1 MTDPKDNGA
10 APESVAPARGEGLGY
25 YKGLRRRRDKKG
37 YIRVGKNGSEHRL
50 VMEEMLGRK
59 LIDGEQ
65 VMHRN
70 GDRADNRPENLQLIS
85 RSERVAQHNRLAPKR
100 KKGVRSAREQAKI
113 DAHLNERA
121 AGARA
126 RAAAFVAALRR
137 ANATDRAGDEA

>member
-1 MTDPKDNGA
+1 MTSPEDVT
-10 APESVAPARGEGLGY
+10 APQGLIPDGGHEDLGR

-59 LIDGEQ
+59 LSAGEQ

-85 RSERVAQHNRLAPKR
+85 QSERVAQHNRLAPKR
-100 KKGVRSAREQAKI
+100 KKGVRSAREQTKI

-137 ANATDRAGDEA
+137 ANATDGAGDEA

>member
-1 MTDPKDNGA
+1 MTGPLDGPTSSES
-10 APESVAPARGEGLGY
+10 APVRGNEDLGY

-50 VMEEMLGRK
+50 VMEVMLGRK
-59 LIDGEQ
+59 LRDGEQ

-70 GDRADNRPENLQLIS
+70 GDRADNRPANLQLIS
-85 RSERVAQHNRLAPKR
+85 QSERVAQHNRLMPKR
-100 KKGVRSAREQAKI
+100 KKGVRSAREQATM
-113 DAHLNERA
+113 DPRTNARA

-137 ANATDRAGDEA
+137 NDGVARDGDEA